1 MVAIMIFARFVP
13 LAAIAFALLLAP
25 APLRAPAADIDRVD
39 ARFEIYGF
47 AGFHVL
53 TNRTTVQETGD
64 RYAITMDLDTRGLAS
79 VFVDLTSHSE
89 VHGEFGRRAVHPE
102 AYRSDVR
109 RNGAERHYAVDY
121 RRDGTV
127 TNTSAPAAAG
137 RPFLVAAEQIRGTVD
152 QLSAYFVLERQ
163 LAGGGNCSLAI
174 PVFDGSGFY
183 NLRFTDLKREMLSA
197 DSYQVFAGPSQVCQ
211 VVREDIVVNPD
222 RNEDTY
228 KTGRIWYAQVVAG
241 DRMMPVRM
249 EFDTAFGAVKGYLA
263 ELRGRGTKL
272 NLVAQ

>member
-1 MVAIMIFARFVP
+1 MVAIMIFARFAP
-13 LAAIAFALLLAP
+13 LAAIALALIF
-25 APLRAPAADIDRVD
+25 APAALRVPAAEIDRVD

-53 TNRTTVQETGD
+53 TNRTTIQEIGD

-89 VHGEFGRRAVHPE
+89 VHGEFARNTARPE
-102 AYRSDVR
+102 AYRADVR
-109 RNGAERHYAVDY
+109 RNGAEKHYAIDY

-127 TNTSAPAAAG
+127 TNVSAPAAAE

-152 QLSAYFVLERQ
+152 QLTAYFVLERQ
-163 LAGGGNCSLAI
+163 LARGGNCFLVI

-183 NLRFTDLKREMLSA
+183 NLRFTDLKQETLSA
-197 DSYQVFAGPSQVCQ
+197 DSYQAFAGPSQVCQ

-222 RNEDTY
+222 SNEDTY
-228 KTGRIWYAQVVAG
+228 KTGRIWYAQVVPG

-263 ELRGRGTKL
+263 ELRGRGGKL
-272 NLVAQ
+272 NLVAK

>member
-1 MVAIMIFARFVP
+1 MVAAMVFARCAG
-13 LAAIAFALLLAP
+13 LAAIALASLFVP
-25 APLRAPAADIDRVD
+25 DPLKAPAAEIDRVD

-79 VFVDLTSHSE
+79 IFVDLTSHSE
-89 VHGEFGRRAVHPE
+89 VRGEFGRGAVRPE
-102 AYRSDVR
+102 AYRADIR

-127 TNTSAPAAAG
+127 TNASAPAAAG
-137 RPFLVAAEQIRGTVD
+137 RSFPVATEQIRGTVD
-152 QLSAYFVLERQ
+152 QLTAYFELERQ
-163 LAGGGNCSLAI
+163 LARGGNCSLVV

-183 NLRFTDLKREMLSA
+183 NLRFSDLKQEVLVA
-197 DSYQVFAGPSQVCQ
+197 DGYQNFAGPARVCR
-211 VVREDIVVNPD
+211 VVREDLVASPD

-228 KTGRIWYAQVVAG
+228 TAGRIWYAQVVAG

-263 ELRGRGTKL
+263 ELRGRGAKL
-272 NLVAQ
+272 VLVAK